1 MNQVNNPLD
10 SKPLQKNALPAS
22 FKNLAWSNLAA
33 QSAEQICLAAV
44 PLVAVLKLNA
54 GAGETGLII
63 GVQSLPFLIASIPL
77 GLLADR
83 VSRRGLM
90 IASEFLRFV
99 AFVGL
104 LLAVLLDQVSL
115 PLLATLGFIGAI
127 GTVGFSV
134 AAPSLVPSLVPR
146 ESLAIANG
154 RLELARSL
162 AFAGGPAVAGTLV
175 SWAGASTAFVVASV
189 LSVAAI
195 VFLWRIAEPSRP
207 EPSKRH
213 PLTDLRE
220 GARMVWNQPLLKPM
234 LLTSIIWN
242 LAWFVLQAAYVP
254 YAIRVLGM
262 SASIVGISLAT
273 CGAGMVLGALLAQRL
288 LQRVP
293 FGIAVTIGPVVS
305 VLGSLTMF
313 ATLWFPSPVLAGFSF
328 FLFGVGPIIWTIS
341 TTTLRQTITPQAML
355 GRVSAIF
362 LTVNAGARPIGAA
375 IGAMV
380 GATWGEAACLGLS
393 LAGFILQ
400 AVVVWISKIK
410 ALKSLPSN

>member
-1 MNQVNNPLD
+1 M
-10 SKPLQKNALPAS
+10 SLQKNALPAP

-54 GAGETGLII
+54 GPGETGLII
-63 GVQSLPFLIASIPL
+63 GVQSLPFLVASIPL

-90 IASEFLRFV
+90 ITSEFLRFV

-115 PLLATLGFIGAI
+115 ALLATLGFIGAI

-207 EPSKRH
+207 IPTKRH
-213 PLTDLRE
+213 PLTGLRE

-262 SASIVGISLAT
+262 SASIVGLSLAT

-288 LQRVP
+288 LQRLP
-293 FGIAVTIGPVVS
+293 FGIAVSIGPVVS
-305 VLGSLTMF
+305 VLGSLAMF
-313 ATLWFPSPVLAGFSF
+313 ATLWLPSPVLAGFSF
-328 FLFGVGPIIWTIS
+328 FLFGVGPIVWTIS

-362 LTVNAGARPIGAA
+362 LTVNAGARPVGAA

-380 GATWGEAACLGLS
+380 GATWGEAACLALS
-393 LAGFILQ
+393 FAGFILQ
-400 AVVVWISKIK
+400 AVVVWTSKIRG
-410 ALKSLPSN
+410 LKVLPSS